1 MNKKSLFLMG
11 LAAMAFASCSNE
23 DLVSGNSGTTV
34 PTVTGEGEPTYFT
47 FNLNVSDGTKTRS
60 YQDGNHIIQGGVDEV
75 VTISKAYVFLYNENS
90 KVLED
95 TILIQDPQV
104 NRKYTKLVKA
114 GKKRIFVVANPTT
127 SMEDSLKTMIP
138 NEPSSTLDKFLE
150 LKFEAKTSSD
160 LGALLSSP
168 MPMTTPDNGK
178 IYELEPSVSEDN
190 APSSKNNIA
199 LQLKRMLAKT
209 KITFAGSATASNGK
223 SGISSNK
230 DVSKYTVRN
239 HSKKTYLIQN
249 VSTGIVKTPT
259 YNYDINDYKDG
270 FDKFFLMDGQPTT
283 HIDSLLYIAENTSYS
298 FLKGAAPYVILHTR
312 YLPSKIVESVTY
324 DEFVGNISYGY
335 DDKVD
340 DTDVATM
347 VVADSTSTAA
357 LLPVGMCFK
366 SKELFNKA
374 ITEAQKINPTFKA
387 TCIDYSGGSYY
398 RINLGKT
405 ESGSTTYGTARNTIY
420 TVNIKSVTGPGWNT
434 EDGANESPTDPVDQK
449 TYVSVDIT
457 VAPWDNVN
465 QDVDLN

>member
-1 MNKKSLFLMG
+1 MNKKGLFLMG
-11 LAAMAFASCSNE
+11 LAAIAFASCSNE

-34 PTVTGEGEPTYFT
+34 STVTGEGEPTYFT
-47 FNLNVSDGTKTRS
+47 FSLNVNDGTKTRS
-60 YQDGNHIIQGGVDEV
+60 YQDGNHIIKDGADEV
-75 VTISKAYVFLYNENS
+75 VTISKAYVFLYNESS

-95 TILIQDPQV
+95 TILIQDLQAD
-104 NRKYTKLVKA
+104 RKYTKLVKA

-127 SMEDSLKTMIP
+127 TMEDSLKTMIP
-138 NEPSSTLDKFLE
+138 NEPSSTLDKFLG
-150 LKFEAKTSSD
+150 LTFEAKASSD

-168 MPMTTPDNGK
+168 MPMTTPDNGR
-178 IYELEPSVSEDN
+178 IYELEPSVSEDE
-190 APSSKNNIA
+190 APSKNKVA

-239 HSKKTYLIQN
+239 HSKSTYLIQN
-249 VSTGIVKTPT
+249 VSTGIVKSPT
-259 YNYDINDYKDG
+259 YNNDIKDYTDG
-270 FDKFFLMDGQPTT
+270 FGEFFLMDGKPTAP
-283 HIDSLLYIAENTSYS
+283 IDSLLYIAENTSYS

-335 DDKVD
+335 DVEVNDS
-340 DTDVATM
+340 DVATM

-374 ITEAQKINPTFKA
+374 ITEAQKINPDFKA
-387 TCIDYSGGSYY
+387 TYIDYSGGSYY

-405 ESGSTTYGTARNTIY
+405 ESGSTIYGTARNTIY
-420 TVNIKSVTGPGWNT
+420 NVNIKSVTGPGWNT
-434 EDGANESPTDPVDQK
+434 EHGANESPTDPVDQK
-449 TYVSVDIT
+449 TYVNVDIT
-457 VAPWDNVN
+457 VAPWDDAN